1 MRMEDVLLP
10 CLIRAITK
18 KESYASMVNQRSI
31 YGNEPFTVLNMAILQ
46 YQNSGPRQPPNDR
59 YLEIAIS
66 CCFDDAL
73 QCKGSDQRALYRES
87 HFRTSRRGLEDIALK
102 GTFSY
107 ANRKQT
113 GMEQDTDGTICQMR
127 FLSAQLPQLQFCRI
141 SKSHSLYSQLQLAS
155 SQPAGHRHKLTISR
169 SYSRN
174 GRLCQSVNQSI
185 SGQVIIW

>member
-73 QCKGSDQRALYRES
+73 QCKGSDQRALHRES

-127 FLSAQLPQLQFCRI
+127 FLPAQLPPPPIVVLPHFEITQ
-141 SKSHSLYSQLQLAS
+141 SLFPAAASQLVT
-155 SQPAGHRHKLTISR
+155 GI
-169 SYSRN
+169 N
-174 GRLCQSVNQSI
+174 
-185 SGQVIIW
+185 